1 MRLGVLD
8 AGSTTVHLL
17 VVDAPRGG
25 HPTPGLRQLINFTS
39 RMAASDRAELE
50 GVSEA
55 EGRVLVGGRR
65 RIGLTEDVRRQCW
78 TVKQRRSEATGD
90 DWIR

>member
-55 EGRVLVGGRR
+55 EGRVLVGGAGESASPKMSVGNAGR
-65 RIGLTEDVRRQCW
+65 
-78 TVKQRRSEATGD
+78 
-90 DWIR
+90 